1 MARHDHILLCI
12 SHTSTELN
20 TLNTGGGLYLFHA
33 LRFTFFEYK
42 METESESSIS
52 GDDSVFWLD
61 SEVLTEMTGSE
72 EGEREDNF
80 R

>member
-1 MARHDHILLCI
+1 MITYHCVSATHLSVHKQ
-12 SHTSTELN
+12 SWTTW
-20 TLNTGGGLYLFHA
+20 TLVVFFIHA
-33 LRFTFFEYK
+33 LRFIFFEYK
-42 METESESSIS
+42 METESESSTL

-61 SEVLTEMTGSE
+61 SEILTQVSGSE

>member
-1 MARHDHILLCI
+1 MYQPHINRAEHLERWWW
-12 SHTSTELN
+12 S
-20 TLNTGGGLYLFHA
+20 LFHA
-33 LRFTFFEYK
+33 LRFKFFDYK

-61 SEVLTEMTGSE
+61 SEVLTEMPGSE